1 MEFSKSN
8 LKNIESEISEL
19 VSARLPTKYGEFRI
33 IAFPGEEENREH
45 LAIVMG
51 DITEGKVLVRIH
63 SECLTGDTFYSKRCD
78 CGLQLESAME
88 KIAKEGKGMIVY
100 LRQEGRGIGLVNKL
114 HAYNLQDEG
123 MDTVEANEKLGFEG
137 ELREYEAA
145 ARILKSMNISEV
157 ILMTNNPA
165 KVEDLR
171 SSGFE
176 VERVSH
182 KTIPNKENED
192 YLKTKSEK
200 MGHKLD

>member
-1 MEFSKSN
+1 MEFSKSD

-51 DITEGKVLVRIH
+51 DITEGKVLVRVH

-88 KIAKEGKGMIVY
+88 KIAEEGKGMIVY

>member
-1 MEFSKSN
+1 MEFSETDIE
-8 LKNIESEISEL
+8 NIESEMNEL

-45 LAIVMG
+45 LAIIMG
-51 DITEGKVLVRIH
+51 DIAEGEVLVRVH

-78 CGLQLESAME
+78 CGIQLESAME

-145 ARILKSMNISEV
+145 ARILKSMSVSKI

-171 SSGFE
+171 SNGFE
-176 VERVSH
+176 VKRIPH
-182 KTIPNKENED
+182 KTIPNKENKE
-192 YLKTKSEK
+192 YLKTKSER
-200 MGHKLD
+200 MGHELD

>member
-1 MEFSKSN
+1 MEFSKSD

-88 KIAKEGKGMIVY
+88 KIAEEGKGMIVY

>member
-88 KIAKEGKGMIVY
+88 KIAEEGKGMIVY

>member
-1 MEFSKSN
+1 MEFSKSD

>member
-88 KIAKEGKGMIVY
+88 KIAEDGKGMIVY

>member
-51 DITEGKVLVRIH
+51 DITEGRVLVRVH

-88 KIAKEGKGMIVY
+88 KIAENGKGIIVY

-171 SSGFE
+171 SNGFK
-176 VERVSH
+176 VEKVSH

-200 MGHKLD
+200 MGHELD

>member
-1 MEFSKSN
+1 MEFSETDIE
-8 LKNIESEISEL
+8 NIEGEMNEL

-45 LAIVMG
+45 LAIIMG
-51 DITEGKVLVRIH
+51 DITEGEVLVRVH

-78 CGLQLESAME
+78 CGIQLESAME

-145 ARILKSMNISEV
+145 ARILKSMSVSKI

-171 SSGFE
+171 SNGFE
-176 VERVSH
+176 VKRIPH
-182 KTIPNKENED
+182 KTIPNKENKE
-192 YLKTKSEK
+192 YLKTKSER
-200 MGHKLD
+200 MGHELD

>member
-88 KIAKEGKGMIVY
+88 KIAEEGKGMIVY

-114 HAYNLQDEG
+114 HAYNLQDGG

>member
-88 KIAKEGKGMIVY
+88 KIAEEGKGMIVY

-176 VERVSH
+176 VERVPH
-182 KTIPNKENED
+182 KTVPNKENED
-192 YLKTKSEK
+192 YLRTKSEK

>member
-78 CGLQLESAME
+78 CGLQLETAME
-88 KIAKEGKGMIVY
+88 KIAEEGKGMIVY

>member
-1 MEFSKSN
+1 MEFTETDIE
-8 LKNIESEISEL
+8 NIEGEMNEL

-45 LAIVMG
+45 LAIIMG
-51 DITEGKVLVRIH
+51 DITEGEVLVRVH

-78 CGLQLESAME
+78 CGIQLESAME

-145 ARILKSMNISEV
+145 ARILKSMSVSKI

-171 SSGFE
+171 SNGFE
-176 VERVSH
+176 VKRIPH
-182 KTIPNKENED
+182 KTIPNKENKE
-192 YLKTKSEK
+192 YLKTKSER
-200 MGHKLD
+200 MGHELD

>member
-1 MEFSKSN
+1 M
-8 LKNIESEISEL
+8 KNIESEISEL

-88 KIAKEGKGMIVY
+88 KIAEEGKGMIVY

>member
-1 MEFSKSN
+1 
-8 LKNIESEISEL
+8 
-19 VSARLPTKYGEFRI
+19 
-33 IAFPGEEENREH
+33 
-45 LAIVMG
+45 MG
-51 DITEGKVLVRIH
+51 DITEGEVLVRVH

-78 CGLQLESAME
+78 CGIQLESAME

-100 LRQEGRGIGLVNKL
+100 LRQEGRGIGVVHKL

-145 ARILKSMNISEV
+145 ARILKSMSVSKI

-171 SSGFE
+171 SNGFE
-176 VERVSH
+176 VKRIPH
-182 KTIPNKENED
+182 KTIPNKENKE
-192 YLKTKSEK
+192 YLKTKSER
-200 MGHKLD
+200 MGHELD

>member
-1 MEFSKSN
+1 MEFSETN
-8 LKNIESEISEL
+8 LKDIESEISEL

-51 DITEGKVLVRIH
+51 DVSEGEVLVRVH

-88 KIAKEGKGMIVY
+88 KIAEAGKGIIVY

-123 MDTVEANEKLGFEG
+123 MDTVEANEKLGFKG

-145 ARILKSMNISEV
+145 VRILKSMNMTKI

-165 KVEDLR
+165 KVEDLK
-171 SSGFE
+171 SGGFE
-176 VERVSH
+176 VKRIPH
-182 KTIPNKENED
+182 KTKPNDENKD

-200 MGHKLD
+200 MGHELD

>member
-1 MEFSKSN
+1 MEFSETDIE
-8 LKNIESEISEL
+8 NIESEMNEL

-45 LAIVMG
+45 LAIIMG
-51 DITEGKVLVRIH
+51 DITEGEVLVRVH

-78 CGLQLESAME
+78 CGIQLESAME

-145 ARILKSMNISEV
+145 ARILKSMSVSKI

-171 SSGFE
+171 SNGFE
-176 VERVSH
+176 VKRIPH
-182 KTIPNKENED
+182 KTIPNKENKE
-192 YLKTKSEK
+192 YLKTKSER
-200 MGHKLD
+200 MGHELD

>member
-1 MEFSKSN
+1 MEFTETDIE
-8 LKNIESEISEL
+8 NIEGEMNEL
-19 VSARLPTKYGEFRI
+19 VSARLPTKYGEFRM

-45 LAIVMG
+45 LAIIMG
-51 DITEGKVLVRIH
+51 DITEGEVLVRVH

-78 CGLQLESAME
+78 CGIQLESAME

-145 ARILKSMNISEV
+145 ARILKSMNVSKI

-165 KVEDLR
+165 KVEDLK
-171 SSGFE
+171 SNGFE
-176 VERVSH
+176 VKRIPH
-182 KTIPNKENED
+182 KTVPNKENKE
-192 YLKTKSEK
+192 YLKTKSER
-200 MGHKLD
+200 MGHELD

>member
-1 MEFSKSN
+1 MEFSKSD

-51 DITEGKVLVRIH
+51 DITEGRVLVRVH

-88 KIAKEGKGMIVY
+88 KIAEEGKGMIVY

-200 MGHKLD
+200 MGHELD

>member
-1 MEFSKSN
+1 MN
-8 LKNIESEISEL
+8 EL

-45 LAIVMG
+45 LAIIMG
-51 DITEGKVLVRIH
+51 DITEGEVLVRVH

-78 CGLQLESAME
+78 CGIQLESAME

-145 ARILKSMNISEV
+145 ARILKSMSVSKI

-171 SSGFE
+171 SNGFE
-176 VERVSH
+176 VKRIPH
-182 KTIPNKENED
+182 KTIPNKENKE
-192 YLKTKSEK
+192 YLKTKSER
-200 MGHKLD
+200 MGHELD

>member
-1 MEFSKSN
+1 MEFSETDIE
-8 LKNIESEISEL
+8 NIQSEMNEL

-45 LAIVMG
+45 LAIIMG
-51 DITEGKVLVRIH
+51 DITEGEVLVRVH

-78 CGLQLESAME
+78 CGIQLESAME

-145 ARILKSMNISEV
+145 ARILKSMSVSKI

-171 SSGFE
+171 SNGFE
-176 VERVSH
+176 VKRIPH
-182 KTIPNKENED
+182 KTIPNKQNKE
-192 YLKTKSEK
+192 YLKTKSER
-200 MGHKLD
+200 MGHELD